1 MNKNN
6 VLNLIEGNISSN
18 LVKLVLPMLLANFLS
33 VVYNIVDTIWI
44 GQIVGS
50 DGLSVIATTF
60 PVVLVLIAFGIG
72 ISISV
77 NILSGQYVGAN
88 NAKFLGHLAN
98 VSYTVIFFISIILVS
113 IIFIFSESI
122 FGLLNTPES
131 ILKESVLYFKISIFR
146 YPFFFYYMVIA
157 SLLRGMGDTVSPL
170 IFLGISSIVNII
182 LDPLLMLGLFGFPE
196 LGLNGAAVATVFSQ
210 FLSVLISIVYLKL
223 KHNIIMEHPFRLV
236 FDFDIIKKILRMGLP
251 FSTSQLITSLSWMAL
266 MSLINTFGQS
276 VSAAVGAASKIEG
289 ISYMFLASLGSA
301 IATMSSQSIGANRM
315 DKIKTIFK
323 EGLKLCI
330 IVSSIVAIVSVV
342 FAENILL
349 MFTKDML
356 VIKEGRYFIYFV
368 MPSLIILSVAYCSNG
383 IINSAGKTKEIMLFS
398 FISLI
403 VVRVPLA
410 YILSNYFGVF
420 GIWMSMLIATTINMI
435 LSVCYYL
442 SKKWMNNAKIV

>member
-1 MNKNN
+1 
-6 VLNLIEGNISSN
+6 
-18 LVKLVLPMLLANFLS
+18 
-33 VVYNIVDTIWI
+33 
-44 GQIVGS
+44 
-50 DGLSVIATTF
+50 
-60 PVVLVLIAFGIG
+60 
-72 ISISV
+72 
-77 NILSGQYVGAN
+77 
-88 NAKFLGHLAN
+88 
-98 VSYTVIFFISIILVS
+98 
-113 IIFIFSESI
+113 
-122 FGLLNTPES
+122 
-131 ILKESVLYFKISIFR
+131 
-146 YPFFFYYMVIA
+146 
-157 SLLRGMGDTVSPL
+157 MGDTLSPL

-182 LDPLLMLGLFGFPE
+182 LDPLLMLGLLGFPE

-330 IVSSIVAIVSVV
+330 IVSSIVAIVSVI
-342 FAENILL
+342 FAENILF
-349 MFTKDML
+349 MFTKDIL

-368 MPSLIILSVAYCSNG
+368 MPSLIILSVVYCSNG

-420 GIWMSMLIATTINMI
+420 GIWVSMLIATTINML
-435 LSVCYYL
+435 LSVYYYL
-442 SKKWMNNAKIV
+442 SKKWINNAKIV